1 MKKFIYKLFFA
12 LLTVAICACSDSD
25 SPSSAVGGANILVD
39 SRDSQTYR
47 TVEIGGR
54 VWMAE
59 NLNYQVKKDVGL
71 ADDSLRMWSGCYNDS
86 AAYCEKQGRL
96 YQWDAAMTACPEGW
110 SLPSKADFDSLISAV
125 GGFGY
130 AADSLISLG
139 FIADLQGG
147 YYFMGYFCYFDE
159 YAYFWMRDEVRNLNA
174 RSVMF
179 AKGSS
184 GVSYDETYE
193 PFALS
198 VRCVR

>member
-1 MKKFIYKLFFA
+1 M
-12 LLTVAICACSDSD
+12 
-25 SPSSAVGGANILVD
+25 ILP
-39 SRDSQTYR
+39 RRQ
-47 TVEIGGR
+47 GQ
-54 VWMAE
+54 

-96 YQWDAAMTACPEGW
+96 YQWDAAMAACPEGW

-125 GGFGY
+125 GGFGN

-139 FIADLQGG
+139 FITDLQGG